1 MNQSVFVTV
10 GDVVILTRSLESF
23 AGCGILPQGTQGIVH
38 RLSDPFALVE
48 FVDDYGESL
57 AAVYVDTRSLHVV
70 EPVDGEP
77 LHQAL
82 LEALQLVGY
91 LYTDNRKLKAAASP
105 LSPSRL
111 AGRPQFEQ
119 CSFEH
124 VTDELAA
131 ALTANGYAKVSETTT
146 GGPEVWA
153 RLRVN
158 GKG

>member
-1 MNQSVFVTV
+1 MDQHVFVAV

-23 AGCGILPQGTQGIVH
+23 TGCGVLPQGTQGIVH

-57 AAVYVDTRSLHVV
+57 AVVYVDTRALHVV
-70 EPVDGEP
+70 DPVEGEP
-77 LHQAL
+77 LHHAL

-91 LYTDNRKLKAAASP
+91 LYTDNRKLQAAASP
-105 LSPSRL
+105 LAPSRL

-119 CSFEH
+119 VSFEPM
-124 VTDELAA
+124 TDELAA
-131 ALTANGYAKVSETTT
+131 ALKANGYAKVSETTT

-153 RLRVN
+153 RLRTN